1 MKSVIQ
7 TITVLIVLS
16 LTIVGSVPAQNAREE
31 EFEAVKEALATA
43 QIDVEAA
50 AKDARMR
57 AEATQRQAETVQREA
72 GAVAK
77 QAETMQ
83 RQKEAILLD
92 KLRLDLGLQL
102 ASAQQHGGMGRVL
115 VVPTAEMK
123 AEELAAI
130 MQDMNIMTRIFDKK
144 LNYPLRLSEGKSI
157 VLGGWSTSSQSK
169 QFISGDDKA
178 TKAIYVGGYGAL
190 FFIKVNFPLSP
201 PREVKVEKIE
211 EGVDP
216 VWEETKQEIY
226 APEEARTTILASPDD
241 IGFDEVLKSMRAGTS
256 ALPEYDAEKVDEM
269 KRKLI
274 KTLKHA
280 ANIRVLKPQ
289 DWVVL
294 AVTGTAQPVVITE
307 IHVLKDDKA
316 GKTITITPKIQ
327 EVKPASSSTVLTI
340 RVKKSDI
347 DAFSKGELD
356 FDQFRE
362 RTRILTSQA
371 KLGGQQRSGI
381 LNRLN
386 VRQSHSTQ
394 PHSRVSTFIK

>member
-1 MKSVIQ
+1 LIDQIQVLYLKEKKMKSFIQ

-16 LTIVGSVPAQNAREE
+16 LTIVDSVPAQNAREE
-31 EFEAVKEALATA
+31 EFEAARGALAAAERDVKTAMKEA
-43 QIDVEAA
+43 EAA
-50 AKDARMR
+50 AKQIEDK
-57 AEATQRQAETVQREA
+57 QRQMESMV
-72 GAVAK
+72 
-77 QAETMQ
+77 
-83 RQKEAILLD
+83 LD
-92 KLRLDLGLQL
+92 KEQRLLGLRL
-102 ASAQQHGGMGRVL
+102 ASAQQYGGAGTVL

-130 MQDMNIMTRIFDKK
+130 KQDMSIMTRIFDKK
-144 LNYPLRLSEGKSI
+144 LNYPLRLGEGETI
-157 VLGGWSTSSQSK
+157 VLGGLFASNRGK
-169 QFISGDDKA
+169 HFISDDDKA

-201 PREVKVEKIE
+201 PPEVKVEKIE

-256 ALPEYDAEKVDEM
+256 ALPEYDAEKVDEL

-307 IHVLKDDKA
+307 IHVLKDDEA
-316 GKTITITPKIQ
+316 SKTITITPKIQ

-356 FDQFRE
+356 FDKFRE
-362 RTRILTSQA
+362 RTQILTSRA
-371 KLGGQQRSGI
+371 KIGGQQRSD
-381 LNRLN
+381 LLYRLDVN
-386 VRQSHSTQ
+386 Q
-394 PHSRVSTFIK
+394 PLS

>member
-1 MKSVIQ
+1 MKSFIQ

-16 LTIVGSVPAQNAREE
+16 LIIVDSVPAQNAREE
-31 EFEAVKEALATA
+31 EFAAARGVLAAAERDVKTAMKEA
-43 QIDVEAA
+43 EAA
-50 AKDARMR
+50 AKQIEDK
-57 AEATQRQAETVQREA
+57 QRQIESMV
-72 GAVAK
+72 
-77 QAETMQ
+77 
-83 RQKEAILLD
+83 LD
-92 KLRLDLGLQL
+92 KEQRLLGLRL
-102 ASAQQHGGMGRVL
+102 ASAQQYGGAGRVL
-115 VVPTAEMK
+115 VVPPAEMK
-123 AEELAAI
+123 AEELAVI
-130 MQDMNIMTRIFDKK
+130 KQDMNIMTRIFDKK
-144 LNYPLRLSEGKSI
+144 LNQQLRLGEGETI
-157 VLGGWSTSSQSK
+157 IFGGLSVSRGNK

-190 FFIKVNFPLSP
+190 FFIKVSFPLSP

-226 APEEARTTILASPDD
+226 APKEALATILASPPDD
-241 IGFDEVLKSMRAGTS
+241 IGFDEVLKSLRAGTS
-256 ALPEYDAEKVDEM
+256 VLPEYDAEKVDEL

-280 ANIRVLKPQ
+280 ANIRSLKPQ

-294 AVTGTAQPVVITE
+294 AVTGTPQPVIITQIRLIHDEKDGE
-307 IHVLKDDKA
+307 IIYHV
-316 GKTITITPKIQ
+316 TPKIQ
-327 EVKPASSSTVLTI
+327 EARSASPSSTVLTI

-362 RTRILTSQA
+362 CTRILTSQA